1 MYWLKYF
8 QFPKITQREKQII
21 PNIEMDL
28 YAAVT
33 NLPSK
38 KETNVME
45 EQNKIKPETISTIT
59 EPK

>member
-1 MYWLKYF
+1 MYWPKYF

-21 PNIEMDL
+21 PKNEMDL

-38 KETNVME
+38 KKLM
-45 EQNKIKPETISTIT
+45 S
-59 EPK
+59 